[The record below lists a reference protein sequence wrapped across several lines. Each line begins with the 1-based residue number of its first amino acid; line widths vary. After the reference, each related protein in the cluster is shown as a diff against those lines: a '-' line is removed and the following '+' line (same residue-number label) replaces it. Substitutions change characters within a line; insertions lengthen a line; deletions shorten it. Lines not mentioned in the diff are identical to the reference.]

1 MIDDAVKVTLR
12 GKTFLVSKE
21 AYDALGEEFLDLVLE
36 EQGYWEAEERYQKR
50 EKRDDIRHHV
60 ENNCLASSVG
70 FDFTRW

>member
-36 EQGYWEAEERYQKR
+36 YQGYWEAEERYQKR
-50 EKRDDIRHHV
+50 KRDDRSNHNHINANNSHHSA
-60 ENNCLASSVG
+60 CL
-70 FDFTRW
+70 